1 MQDPAEAQ
9 LQPARAALLKRTQAS
24 RSHCSLA
31 CSVSLM
37 HKKACQRGR
46 MPSSKAVGTTRLVL
60 SQKHLRQTPSNLTNH
75 QVLAIAIINPPTDS
89 ISIPFPSAQ
98 QKQRQRAATGNM
110 ALNSFFNN
118 KIEAMKL
125 EIIERN
131 SKLRRLEAQRND
143 YNSRGT
149 TTLYDY
155 AKLSIGYC

>member
-1 MQDPAEAQ
+1 MSAGPHAK
-9 LQPARAALLKRTQAS
+9 LQSSRYHQAS
-24 RSHCSLA
+24 TKPEA
-31 CSVSLM
+31 
-37 HKKACQRGR
+37 
-46 MPSSKAVGTTRLVL
+46 PSSE
-60 SQKHLRQTPSNLTNH
+60 TPSNLTNH